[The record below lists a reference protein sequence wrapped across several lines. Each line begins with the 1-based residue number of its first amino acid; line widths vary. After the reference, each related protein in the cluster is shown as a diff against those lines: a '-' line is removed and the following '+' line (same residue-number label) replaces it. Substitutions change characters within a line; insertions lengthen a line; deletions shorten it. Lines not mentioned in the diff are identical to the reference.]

1 MSTKT
6 IQNNSFTLSTLKI
19 TKKIIFPDGSV
30 QTTAYTGDNILNTS
44 TYTIT
49 QFIDGGIICS
59 LSNPLTLIN
68 TYGTNTGSFYFQQ
81 NNLNINSI
89 DVLFNVNYTGDVSL
103 NIYDVNNTAP
113 SYTTNN
119 TIYIINNNN
128 KTLYYGNI
136 QFYTSGLLTLL
147 FDNIVIV
154 AGTSY
159 TISLSTFSYM

>member
-1 MSTKT
+1 MSTRT
-6 IQNNSFTLSTLKI
+6 IQNNAFSLSTLKI
-19 TKKIIFPDGSV
+19 TKKIIFPDGTE

-49 QFIDGGIICS
+49 QFIDGGIICN

-81 NNLNINSI
+81 NNLNINNI
-89 DVLFNVNYTGDVSL
+89 DVSFNVNYSGDVSL
-103 NIYDVNNTAP
+103 NIYDITNNSP

-119 TIYIINNNN
+119 IIYIINNYD

-136 QFYTSGLLTLL
+136 QFYTSGLLTLI
-147 FDNIVIV
+147 FDNIDIV

-159 TISLSTFSYM
+159 TISLTTFNYM